1 MNFVSGVLMEQCYEQ
16 RFTPWCRC
24 VILGIPLLFWTVPLI
39 CFDCSMLARL
49 TCMMISSLNIH
60 IAACQRIFSE
70 TDHLVATI
78 CFQPL
83 EYRLLSWTWSY
94 RLLSIMFANIGFCH
108 GLYVMECCIVETIK
122 WWCLPLVALVLNSC
136 ICSSTLLHTWHRGI
150 GQPSWIM
157 RDYST
162 SNNTSSPEKEK
173 KGLNS
178 AEEN

>member
-70 TDHLVATI
+70 TDHLFATI

-94 RLLSIMFANIGFCH
+94 RLLSWTLCYGMLHCRD
-108 GLYVMECCIVETIK
+108 YQMMV
-122 WWCLPLVALVLNSC
+122 
-136 ICSSTLLHTWHRGI
+136 SSTRCLSLEFLHLLIDIATY
-150 GQPSWIM
+150 M
-157 RDYST
+157 
-162 SNNTSSPEKEK
+162 
-173 KGLNS
+173 
-178 AEEN
+178 A